1 MTTLNPYT
9 ARLRERGMTRF
20 RRAQYKQRERG
31 FSDYLDAKDI
41 MAYYEA
47 PLKIAPEV
55 GRANYNMGW
64 RVARDSHAEEAK
76 RPAKKAVDMSANVR

>member
-1 MTTLNPYT
+1 MSTTLNPYT
-9 ARLRERGMTRF
+9 ARLRERGMTKF
-20 RRAQYKQRERG
+20 QRAQYKQRERG

-41 MAYYEA
+41 MAYYDA

-64 RVARDSHAEEAK
+64 RLAK
-76 RPAKKAVDMSANVR
+76 DRGGV